1 MTTREQRIIVIGQR
15 REELDL
21 RALADLIVAA
31 AERDLGS
38 RGDNDGVS
46 VPRQIQNSPTPDKGD
61 SRKEIP
67 RRRP

>member
-1 MTTREQRIIVIGQR
+1 MSTRERRIVVIGQR

-31 AERDLGS
+31 AEADPASHGE
-38 RGDNDGVS
+38 NDVVS
-46 VPRQIQNSPTPDKGD
+46 EPRKIQRTPAPGKGGPE
-61 SRKEIP
+61 KIA